1 MLRIGIKP
9 DTQNYNILLRV
20 ARDCG
25 IGDPSLAFAL
35 LLKRPE
41 EVTPKLTSGKKSR
54 RTKVKVET
62 SCQPLDMDAFEN
74 ELFVETQSHG
84 QAKENDFTLP
94 KEKDPCRIDTSQ
106 DETQVLPVL
115 SSGSLACQS
124 QLSTQSSHL
133 PNLLDPSTC
142 HSGVVALGPV
152 NSASDRL
159 ALIGNLDGF
168 LEKMSKDGLEP
179 NIKTITLLADVMEA
193 GSQSMQSLINV
204 AKESGV
210 KLDVTFFNT
219 MIRRVAKAGDLY
231 GAKVRN
237 IFNHLFIMFQ

>member
-1 MLRIGIKP
+1 MLKIGIKP

-25 IGDPSLAFAL
+25 IGDPGLASAL
-35 LLKRPE
+35 LLKRTE
-41 EVTPKLTSGKKSR
+41 EVTPKLTSGRKNR
-54 RTKVKVET
+54 QTKVKVET

-74 ELFVETQSHG
+74 ELFIDTHSHG
-84 QAKENDFTLP
+84 RAKESDFTRQ
-94 KEKDPCRIDTSQ
+94 KEKDPCRVDTSQ
-106 DETQVLPVL
+106 DEAQMLPVL
-115 SSGSLACQS
+115 ASGSLTCQS
-124 QLSTQSSHL
+124 QLSTSSRL

-142 HSGVVALGPV
+142 RSGVVALGPV

-168 LEKMSKDGLEP
+168 LEKMAIDGLEP

-193 GSQSMQSLINV
+193 GSQSMQSLMNV

-219 MIRRVAKAGDLY
+219 MIRRVAKSGDLY
-231 GAKVRN
+231 EAKVRN
-237 IFNHLFIMFQ
+237 TCS